1 MGRRGLRVGVEL
13 GNAPKLGEIAGAPEK
28 TVAVGMAPGMAAWA
42 GGKSMSDPLIA
53 AQNASRPMLMPS
65 ISHRAGAPMA
75 ANGPEG
81 SGGAVGVVLLGVPLL
96 GVADPDPLGRGALMR

>member
-1 MGRRGLRVGVEL
+1 VAVAL
-13 GNAPKLGEIAGAPEK
+13 GNAPMLGEIAGTPEAP
-28 TVAVGMAPGMAAWA
+28 VGVGIAPGMAARA
-42 GGKSMSDPLIA
+42 GGKSMSDALIV

-75 ANGPEG
+75 ANGPEV